1 MHSIKIRL
9 NVFAFILIACC
20 CAQLEAEADSPAV
33 ARGEGFTIQQSEVE
47 KAAESRLKELEL
59 DQLRVPARIKKQRHL
74 ILSETMKNLAAEK
87 LLALE
92 AAATGISVDELIE
105 RDITPRIKPL
115 TQEEL
120 DRLYEINK
128 GRQKG
133 TREEIIDRINVY
145 VLGQRKTEAR
155 KNYIEE
161 LALKYGVEYSMP
173 PVRFDIATAGQ
184 PSFGPEDAA
193 VTIVEFS
200 DFECPHCSKAPAELH
215 MVYQEFPDK
224 VRIVFRQYPL
234 WMIHPHSPKAA
245 EASLCAAK
253 QGKFWEMHNL
263 LFSGQDKLGNEGL
276 KEKASQ
282 LGLDREAFDACLDSG
297 SCSAAVERDLEEGS
311 IAGISATPAIFIN
324 GRPVETRIT
333 YDNIREIVL
342 EELALR
348 KQKQ

>member
-1 MHSIKIRL
+1 MHSRKIRL
-9 NVFAFILIACC
+9 IVFTFILITCRPSL
-20 CAQLEAEADSPAV
+20 LEAGEDSPAV
-33 ARGEGFTIQQSEVE
+33 ARGEGLTIQQSEVE
-47 KAAESRLKELEL
+47 KAAESKLKELEL
-59 DQLRVPARIKKQRHL
+59 DRLRVPARIKKQRHL

-87 LLALE
+87 LLGLE
-92 AAATGISVDELIE
+92 AAARGISVDELIE
-105 RDITPRIKPL
+105 LEITPRIKPL
-115 TQEEL
+115 TEEEL
-120 DRLYEINK
+120 DKLYEINK
-128 GRQKG
+128 TRQQG
-133 TREEIIDRINVY
+133 TREEIIDRIHVY

-155 KNYIEE
+155 KNYMEQ
-161 LALKYGVEYSMP
+161 LSVKYGVEYFMP
-173 PVRFDIATAGQ
+173 PVRFDIATAGH
-184 PSFGPEDAA
+184 PSFGPEDAV

-234 WMIHPHSPKAA
+234 WMIHPNSPKAA

-263 LFSGQDKLGNEGL
+263 LFSGQDSLDNEGL

-297 SCSAAVERDLEEGS
+297 SCSAAVDLDLEEGS
-311 IAGISATPAIFIN
+311 KAGISATPAIFVN

-333 YDNIREIVL
+333 YDNLREIVM

-348 KQKQ
+348 ENKQ